1 MTHSDARYRKGEII
15 DAGEAPSFTAH
26 RFATRGNTFF
36 SHLLD
41 VLISISIEINVR
53 DLEKYIRGGEIY
65 LFLQFVSKLCPVIA

>member
-1 MTHSDARYRKGEII
+1 MRVKHLHLLHIDLQPEEI
-15 DAGEAPSFTAH
+15 H
-26 RFATRGNTFF
+26 FF